1 MSVKLTNQNAVDIS
15 VYEMKDGQ
23 IAVITNWEYIPEYV
37 GRIVQRYGNSLI
49 SIGMDCGKTWPGCFN
64 EKPDNAYRVR
74 LLKPGE
80 TITIVEN

>member
-1 MSVKLTNQNAVDIS
+1 MSVKLTNQIVEDIS

-23 IAVITNWEYIPEYV
+23 IAVITYWSGSPEYIS
-37 GRIVQRYGNSLI
+37 RIVQRYGNSLI
-49 SIGMDCGKTWPGCFN
+49 TIGMKCGYVWTNLFDH
-64 EKPDNAYRVR
+64 EPDNAHRVR

>member
-1 MSVKLTNQNAVDIS
+1 MSVKLTNQVIKDIP

-23 IAVITNWEYIPEYV
+23 IAVITNWGYIPEYV
-37 GRIVQRYGNSLI
+37 GRIIQRYGNSLI
-49 SIGMDCGKTWPGCFN
+49 SIGMDCGKAWPEFIN

-74 LLKPGE
+74 LLQPGE